1 MNVLGGGAAW
11 PRALRCQ
18 TELRN
23 GAATTA
29 PPTPRRNTLR
39 CMLVLMCWAPR
50 RRSGS
55 CADPRI
61 ERVRLGEVGE
71 DVEDGVVAR
80 ANVGG
85 DRVRDTLILRIR
97 IPAVGE
103 GDPVLRVGGLSGGRR
118 GDPLHEL
125 QGGGDVLGRA
135 VAEIDGGGRVDRAP
149 QLIDRLQLTD
159 PVVILEREAEGIDD
173 GGVTPDARG
182 AALGHQRDGGVA
194 VGGVGAWRNRRHG
207 SARRG
212 RGYV

>member
-1 MNVLGGGAAW
+1 MNVLGGAAAW
-11 PRALRCQ
+11 PFAWRCQ

-39 CMLVLMCWAPR
+39 CIVVLMFWAPGR
-50 RRSGS
+50 LSGS

-103 GDPVLRVGGLSGGRR
+103 GDPVLGVGRLSGRR
-118 GDPLHEL
+118 SGDSLHEL
-125 QGGGDVLGRA
+125 QGAGHVLGRA
-135 VAEIDGGGRVDRAP
+135 VAEIDGGGRVDCAP
-149 QLIDRLQLTD
+149 QRINRLPLT
-159 PVVILEREAEGIDD
+159 
-173 GGVTPDARG
+173 
-182 AALGHQRDGGVA
+182 
-194 VGGVGAWRNRRHG
+194 
-207 SARRG
+207 
-212 RGYV
+212 